1 MRGIKSARK
10 AKGESRPSAAASA
23 DATRDLSKLD
33 RLQLLQLLDEAVREN
48 GRLKEELARAQ
59 QQLEDRRIALA
70 DSESLADAALRL
82 SGIFEDAQ
90 RAIDLY
96 RSNVTDNGTADTQ
109 SSPKNTDSENQE
121 NAIADPALNGSAAP
135 AGSHTEAGN

>member
-1 MRGIKSARK
+1 MRNKSARK
-10 AKGESRPSAAASA
+10 TKGVLRPSADTPTEGS
-23 DATRDLSKLD
+23 RDLSKLD

-48 GRLKEELARAQ
+48 TRLKEELASAQ
-59 QQLEDRRIALA
+59 QQLENRRIALA

-96 RSNVTDNGTADTQ
+96 RSNVTDSGTADTQ
-109 SSPKNTDSENQE
+109 STPENTDSADRE
-121 NAIADPALNGSAAP
+121 NAVADAAP
-135 AGSHTEAGN
+135 NDSTAPTDSYTEAGN

>member
-1 MRGIKSARK
+1 MKGIGSARK
-10 AKGESRPSAAASA
+10 AKGKSRPSAAVPTDGS
-23 DATRDLSKLD
+23 RDLSKLD

-48 GRLKEELARAQ
+48 TRLKEELASAR

-96 RSNVTDNGTADTQ
+96 RSNVIGSSSADAQ
-109 SSPKNTDSENQE
+109 
-121 NAIADPALNGSAAP
+121 SAADRADHKSADADSAP
-135 AGSHTEAGN
+135 RESAPSADSHTEASN